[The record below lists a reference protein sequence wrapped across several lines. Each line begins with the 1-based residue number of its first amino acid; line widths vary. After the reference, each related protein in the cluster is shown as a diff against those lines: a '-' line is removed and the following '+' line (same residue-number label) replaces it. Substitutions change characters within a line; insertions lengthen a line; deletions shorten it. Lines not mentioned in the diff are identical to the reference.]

1 VTRKGNSE
9 FLSPGAFIIRKVTQ
23 MEKDS
28 KQKDSKST
36 HGGKDAGKD
45 GKDKVEKKKLG
56 APIQQASVR
65 KKRQPLSKD
74 FRGVVRLIDRD
85 LDGHYKVSEALRL
98 VKGIGHTLSNALVLI
113 VQRDLSIKPD
123 VLVGDLTEEQLNS
136 VEEVI
141 KSPAKHGV
149 PFFLLNRRKDYDGG
163 SDRHLLGTDLTFQT
177 KQDVQREKET
187 RSWVG
192 WRHSLGQKV
201 RGQHNRTTGRSG
213 MTVGVIRKALAPA
226 SAPAKSEEKK

>member
-1 VTRKGNSE
+1 
-9 FLSPGAFIIRKVTQ
+9 

-28 KQKDSKST
+28 KSKDSKT
-36 HGGKDAGKD
+36 TGKDAGKG
-45 GKDKVEKKKLG
+45 GKDKVEKKKPG
-56 APIQQASVR
+56 APVQQASVR

-85 LDGHYKVSEALRL
+85 LDGQYKVSEALMQVR
-98 VKGIGHTLSNALVLI
+98 GIGHTLSNALVMA

-136 VEEVI
+136 VEDVI
-141 KSPAKHGV
+141 KEPAKHGV
-149 PFFLLNRRKDYDGG
+149 PLFLLNRRKDYDGG
-163 SDRHLLGTDLTFQT
+163 SDKHLLGTDLIFQM
-177 KQDVQREKET
+177 KQDIQRQKET
-187 RSWVG
+187 RSWIG

-226 SAPAKSEEKK
+226 TAPAKTEEKK